1 MTSEIKRVVVMGAG
15 GVGWWLVTALCRE
28 PMGRE
33 IVVYDDD
40 TFEGGQGAK
49 RLPWQTDPGQFKVD
63 ALRRY
68 VRLVMGDAPP
78 VVYAGR
84 LTSDLVQSVEA
95 FPKDYWATSL
105 VVDCTDMD
113 LSRRIDI
120 WKALKGYETQ
130 MLRVSYDGNGVIVI
144 ARGLPLSSRPGGG
157 YALVPSMA
165 QAMAAGGFGA
175 MAVHKILKGEPV
187 GDQEI
192 QIKEGF

>member
-1 MTSEIKRVVVMGAG
+1 MTNEIKRVVVMGAG

-68 VRLVMGDAPP
+68 VRVVMGDNPP
-78 VVYAGR
+78 RVFCHR
-84 LTSDLVQSVEA
+84 LTSETVQALFGPTE
-95 FPKDYWATSL
+95 L
-105 VVDCTDMD
+105 VVDCTDMG
-113 LSRRIDI
+113 LETRRPI
-120 WKALKGYETQ
+120 WQSLQEAGVR

-165 QAMAAGGFGA
+165 QAMAAGGLGA
-175 MAVHKILKGEPV
+175 QAVHKLLKGEEV
-187 GDQEI
+187 GDQEFSI
-192 QIKEGF
+192 REGF